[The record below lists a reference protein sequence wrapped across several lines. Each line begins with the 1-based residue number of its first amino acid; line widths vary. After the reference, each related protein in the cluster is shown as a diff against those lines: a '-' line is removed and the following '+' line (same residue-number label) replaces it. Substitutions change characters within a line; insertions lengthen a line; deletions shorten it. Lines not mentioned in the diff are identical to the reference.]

1 MGNGYDPQKYL
12 QNEELRAAVD
22 WLGSNYFTPDE
33 PPGVLHTLRD
43 SLYHSDPFLCL
54 ADFNSYSECQK
65 RVDAAF
71 QEKSCWARKAT
82 LTPLEWENSRVIAPS
97 QNTRGISGESSP
109 SALTCFT
116 RG

>member
-1 MGNGYDPQKYL
+1 M
-12 QNEELRAAVD
+12 VD

-33 PPGVLHTLRD
+33 PSGVLHTLRD

-71 QEKSCWARKAT
+71 QERSRWARKAILNT
-82 LTPLEWENSRVIAPS
+82 ARVGKFSSDRTIAEYARDIWRVEPVHVELLHERLNAANRS
-97 QNTRGISGESSP
+97 ARSS
-109 SALTCFT
+109 T
-116 RG
+116 